1 MNKYK
6 ININKPIPSDEV
18 INQKKN
24 FNELMTSFEEVHN
37 PQKFGKDRHKNIK
50 KIQIIVIVV
59 AVLLALYV
67 ANTSSK
73 DNSKASEKTE
83 KILTK

>member
-24 FNELMTSFEEVHN
+24 FNELISTFEEVHN
-37 PQKFGKDRHKNIK
+37 PQKFGKDRHKKLK
-50 KIQIIVIVV
+50 KIQIIVLVV

-67 ANTSSK
+67 ANTTGKENK
-73 DNSKASEKTE
+73 DNSSSTKKV
-83 KILTK
+83 LTR

>member
-6 ININKPIPSDEV
+6 VNINKPIPSDEV

-24 FNELMTSFEEVHN
+24 FNELLGNFEEMHN
-37 PQKFGKDRHKNIK
+37 PQKFGTDRHKKIK

-67 ANTSSK
+67 TNANTDSK
-73 DNSKASEKTE
+73 KETPKTN

>member
-24 FNELMTSFEEVHN
+24 FNELLGNFKEVHN
-37 PQKFGKDRHKNIK
+37 PQKFGVDRHRKIK
-50 KIQIIVIVV
+50 KIQIIVVVV
-59 AVLLALYV
+59 AILLALYV
-67 ANTSSK
+67 ANTNHEKSDKS
-73 DNSKASEKTE
+73 SEKIETV
-83 KILTK
+83 ISR